1 MVVWVILKNKHCPD
15 LGTEINMIV
24 LPSKGLTDLRPVLY
38 ATVCSCQMMSNGDEM
53 I

>member
-15 LGTEINMIV
+15 LGTEVNMI
-24 LPSKGLTDLRPVLY
+24 LSPSKGLIDLSPVLY
-38 ATVCSCQMMSNGDEM
+38 VTVYPCQMMSTGDEM